1 MSSPEQLFSAPDLT
15 TAYNKA
21 VEGATASFI
30 SDVQEVYP
38 FKYLEFCDETT
49 AREAAHQL
57 VRAVGA
63 RLMNMQLNNPF
74 ASASASEDKEHD
86 EDDDEAKEVDPGEK
100 LIIASL
106 HRISADWALNN
117 TRAGELLLFFS
128 AVFHFCAQF
137 PQSVFTSTVIDRIAW
152 DWCMAAALMLSMSS
166 SLRRSPLDEL
176 FRNSEFR
183 RGLWGAIC
191 LDTIVMRLNGSEQ
204 LLVPE
209 RVHIV
214 SSNSTEY
221 MAYLRH

>member
-1 MSSPEQLFSAPDLT
+1 
-15 TAYNKA
+15 
-21 VEGATASFI
+21 
-30 SDVQEVYP
+30 
-38 FKYLEFCDETT
+38 
-49 AREAAHQL
+49 
-57 VRAVGA
+57 
-63 RLMNMQLNNPF
+63 
-74 ASASASEDKEHD
+74 
-86 EDDDEAKEVDPGEK
+86 
-100 LIIASL
+100 
-106 HRISADWALNN
+106 
-117 TRAGELLLFFS
+117 
-128 AVFHFCAQF
+128 
-137 PQSVFTSTVIDRIAW
+137 
-152 DWCMAAALMLSMSS
+152 MSS